1 MASANGQLRAGIV
14 GAGPMGRWH
23 AQAAARAGSIVAA
36 VVDPNPE
43 AQARLV
49 AKHGRAATFASIEQM
64 LDRTNLDVLHVCT
77 PPGAHNYIA
86 EVAIDAGINL
96 VIEKPLTPTAMEA
109 EHLFDLAEKRRVII
123 CPVHQFL
130 FQDGVIS
137 ARRSMA
143 RIGRLVHMEGTFCSA
158 GGTGKS
164 DALVE
169 TIAGEILPHPLALMH
184 SFLPGG
190 LPQGS
195 WVTVR
200 TGTGELRAMSE
211 AMGVSLAIFVSMR
224 ARPTVCEFKLV
235 GTEGTIHLDMFHG
248 FSLLE
253 QGRVSKATKITRP
266 FGFGLGKLK
275 GAAINLGRRAVRREF
290 AYPGL
295 QPLIASFYAAVGA
308 GTPAPISR
316 EDAIRVATVRDS
328 ILDYA
333 RFDNA
338 LNWKGRAQCL

>member
-1 MASANGQLRAGIV
+1 
-14 GAGPMGRWH
+14 MGRWH
-23 AQAAARAGSIVAA
+23 AQAAKRAGGIVTA

-43 AQARLV
+43 AQARLA
-49 AKHGRAATFASIEQM
+49 AKHRGAAAFASIEQM
-64 LDRTNLDVLHVCT
+64 LDRLNLDVIHVCT
-77 PPGAHNYIA
+77 PPGTHNYIA
-86 EVAIDAGINL
+86 QVAIEAGINL
-96 VIEKPLTPTAMEA
+96 VIEKPLTATAFEA
-109 EHLFDLAEKRRVII
+109 EHLFELAEKRRVII

-137 ARRSMA
+137 ARSSMA
-143 RIGRLVHMEGTFCSA
+143 RIGRLVHLEGTFYSA

-164 DALVE
+164 DAQIE
-169 TIAGEILPHPLALMH
+169 TIAGEILPHPLALMQ

-190 LPQGS
+190 LPISS
-195 WVTVR
+195 WVTTR

-211 AMGVSLAIFVSMR
+211 AQGVSLAIFVSMR

-248 FSLLE
+248 FSFLE
-253 QGRVSKATKITRP
+253 RGRVSRTTKITRP
-266 FGFGLGKLK
+266 FSFGLGKLR
-275 GAAINLGRRAVRREF
+275 GAAINLGRRAVRKEF

-295 QPLIASFYAAVGA
+295 QRLIASFYAAILA

-316 EDAIRVATVRDS
+316 DDAIRVATVRDS

-338 LNWKGRAQCL
+338 LKWKGRAQCL